1 MILDKIADGP
11 GVVDVDGPGR
21 EAGVEGLARQG
32 LVAGKGQRAPVDQV
46 KRTLAAQAIDTRA
59 RDDDIVEA
67 LGLVALDDHHVDVV
81 VARQQLARGH
91 LVLLARVGIL
101 CPARGANKAH
111 VLGSGLVMAPGVLGG
126 HIDIKAVMSVMFE
139 RTHAQTTAG
148 ELGDTLLDERSLA
161 RVLVADKRDCGD
173 RRGGRRG
180 RNGSGQGN
188 GRGAVGGSSLNS
200 SSLALGVVLP
210 LVLIL
215 IIGLIVFGP
224 GKLPEM
230 GRTLSKGIRE
240 FRKASNALT
249 QAMNAPEPP
258 PQAQPQ
264 PQPQP
269 PPQAPAQQSAAQA
282 PAAEAAKAQ
291 AEAPQQAAPK
301 APAYEAP
308 TQESV
313 RQQIAETQAKKK
325 AAGNEKQSV

>member
-1 MILDKIADGP
+1 MTSGFWRRLIALTRKET
-11 GVVDVDGPGR
+11 R
-21 EAGVEGLARQG
+21 EL
-32 LVAGKGQRAPVDQV
+32 L
-46 KRTLAAQAIDTRA
+46 
-59 RDDDIVEA
+59 RD
-67 LGLVALDDHHVDVV
+67 
-81 VARQQLARGH
+81 
-91 LVLLARVGIL
+91 
-101 CPARGANKAH
+101 
-111 VLGSGLVMAPGVLGG
+111 
-126 HIDIKAVMSVMFE
+126 
-139 RTHAQTTAG
+139 
-148 ELGDTLLDERSLA
+148 
-161 RVLVADKRDCGD
+161 
-173 RRGGRRG
+173 
-180 RNGSGQGN
+180 
-188 GRGAVGGSSLNS
+188 S

-230 GRTLSKGIRE
+230 GRTLGKGIRE

-258 PQAQPQ
+258 PQAQPKSQ

-269 PPQAPAQQSAAQA
+269 TPQAQAQQSAAQA

-291 AEAPQQAAPK
+291 AEAPQQAVPK

-313 RQQIAETQAKKK
+313 RQQIAEAQAKKK

>member
-1 MILDKIADGP
+1 MFGI
-11 GVVDVDGPGR
+11 GVP
-21 EAGVEGLARQG
+21 E
-32 LVAGKGQRAPVDQV
+32 
-46 KRTLAAQAIDTRA
+46 
-59 RDDDIVEA
+59 
-67 LGLVALDDHHVDVV
+67 
-81 VARQQLARGH
+81 
-91 LVLLARVGIL
+91 
-101 CPARGANKAH
+101 
-111 VLGSGLVMAPGVLGG
+111 
-126 HIDIKAVMSVMFE
+126 
-139 RTHAQTTAG
+139 
-148 ELGDTLLDERSLA
+148 
-161 RVLVADKRDCGD
+161 
-173 RRGGRRG
+173 
-180 RNGSGQGN
+180 
-188 GRGAVGGSSLNS
+188 
-200 SSLALGVVLP
+200 

-230 GRTLSKGIRE
+230 GRTLGKGIRE

-249 QAMNAPEPP
+249 QAMNAPDPP
-258 PQAQPQ
+258 LQAQSKPQ

-269 PPQAPAQQSAAQA
+269 TPQAQAQQSAAQA